1 MAFYDI
7 ADAIYGIGKYG
18 DASYG
23 IVTPVIALTGVQAT
37 GAITSVTAGG
47 FEIDITERISTG
59 VGATGAVNTVQVH
72 IAELLA
78 SVSVTGSVNTLTLT
92 GTANVTLIGVEG
104 TGFVNTVEDKP
115 TELLGSVSAT
125 GSINT
130 PTLTATATI
139 TLTGIQGTTVI
150 GTITK
155 TAVIFD
161 FEAVASQYSR
171 SRTVSIAR
179 AA

>member
-78 SVSVTGSVNTLTLT
+78 SVS
-92 GTANVTLIGVEG
+92 
-104 TGFVNTVEDKP
+104 
-115 TELLGSVSAT
+115 AT

-139 TLTGIQGTTVI
+139 TLTGVQGTTVI

-171 SRTVSIAR
+171 SRTINIAR

>member
-7 ADAIYGIGKYG
+7 ADAIYGTGKYG
-18 DASYG
+18 AASYG

-78 SVSVTGSVNTLTLT
+78 SVSATGSVNTLTLT
-92 GTANVTLIGVEG
+92 GTANVTLTGVEG

-125 GSINT
+125 GFVNGNFTFSNT
-130 PTLTATATI
+130 HS
-139 TLTGIQGTTVI
+139 LTGIQGTTVI

-171 SRTVSIAR
+171 SRTVNIAR